1 MSKKLIKFTL
11 MLIAGIFGLMCI
23 QVSWAAD
30 PASAGLQ
37 AWSFPEKSLL
47 LSQSSS
53 VSILVQLFGPLV
65 QLIVDPSGIP
75 LNIKGYL
82 FADVLAYWNFFISS
96 SAAAFISYHLILGFV
111 KSSENGR
118 FLGREDEKVGTI
130 MRFCMGGF
138 LVAPVIKG
146 KFCIMQILFMGWILV
161 GVNVAN
167 KVWRYAT
174 YDISMGVTPTIPASI
189 SETINQLIGQM
200 YLYRTVDLYLSSG
213 VMPRPVTSTGAYL
226 VDLEDQP
233 GFESVANA
241 VLNKHSYHM
250 WAMQGAK
257 SGAYSDSDANVKY
270 ELGAPFFQNLNQGV
284 IDKIFGQDEA
294 LYKDDNG
301 NMTRSMGNLPSRRFN
316 SWCKDNYNFI
326 HKKSKDLPEYLKKY
340 ASRLSCAPDAS
351 EILDYQVGSW
361 VIASN
366 GIVWKGGIRNTTG
379 VDNIVGPSNRRSWG
393 LNPNALP
400 IAGFERAV
408 LMDNGSADQTQ
419 STVSYNVIDGSMST
433 ATGSAHPA
441 GLNAREAALIAPLG
455 FTTQATPTDTNFPI
469 LAGSGPMYVKSF
481 NTAGFTPSPETS
493 KKCPCVDGDQG
504 GKPGEGHCWNFGGG
518 GDDKGKKWQHHTGGL
533 NFPAGLS
540 GQKNVLHIFNG
551 YSCTNGDTC
560 VLANVGGYKYG
571 CYDLTQN
578 FQGWPRL

>member
-23 QVSWAAD
+23 QMSWAAD

-37 AWSFPEKSLL
+37 AWSFPEKSLM

-53 VSILVQLFGPLV
+53 VAVLVQLFGPLV

-82 FADVLAYWNFFISS
+82 FADVLSYWNFFISS

-146 KFCIMQILFMGWILV
+146 KFCMMQILFMGWILV
-161 GVNVAN
+161 GVNAAN

-174 YDISMGVTPTIPASI
+174 YDISMGVTPTIPASVTQ
-189 SETINQLIGQM
+189 TINQLIGQM
-200 YLYRTVDLYLSSG
+200 YLYRTVDYYLQSE
-213 VMPRPVTSTGAYL
+213 VKEVTVTSTGTSL

-257 SGAYSDSDANVKY
+257 SPNTPDSYQKNQ
-270 ELGAPFFQNLNQGV
+270 PFFNNLQYGAV
-284 IDKIFGQDEA
+284 GDPQQAVDTVYHRR
-294 LYKDDNG
+294 LY
-301 NMTRSMGNLPSRRFN
+301 
-316 SWCKDNYNFI
+316 SWCKDNYNFT
-326 HKKSKDLPEYLKKY
+326 HSDTPVAEDCK
-340 ASRLSCAPDAS
+340 PDAS
-351 EILDYQVGSW
+351 QILDYQVGSW
-361 VIASN
+361 VVASN
-366 GIVWKGGIRNTTG
+366 GIVWKGGVRDEGG
-379 VDNIVGPSNRRSWG
+379 VDNIVGPSNRR
-393 LNPNALP
+393 LP
-400 IAGFERAV
+400 EVSGENIAGFERAV
-408 LMDNGSADQTQ
+408 LMDNGSTNQ
-419 STVSYNVIDGSMST
+419 SESSYRYNIEDGSIHHARGPDAIPS
-433 ATGSAHPA
+433 

-455 FTTQATPTDTNFPI
+455 FTTKATPTNTNFPI
-469 LAGSGPMYVKSF
+469 LAGPGPMYVR
-481 NTAGFTPSPETS
+481 SPLQYGLLPATRRAAQ
-493 KKCPCVDGDQG
+493 CPCNVDTANKIGNPGATPGDGICWSFG
-504 GKPGEGHCWNFGGG
+504 GKGT
-518 GDDKGKKWQHHTGGL
+518 DKSTGWYQLTGGIEWPYGM
-533 NFPAGLS
+533 NDGPHIYIFKGYTCKK
-540 GQKNVLHIFNG
+540 KNEVCALI
-551 YSCTNGDTC
+551 
-560 VLANVGGYKYG
+560 NVGGYQYG
-571 CYDLTQN
+571 CLDIHDVGGTDYGNYEVINGHSVGLQDN
-578 FQGWPRL
+578 

>member
-146 KFCIMQILFMGWILV
+146 KFCMMQILFMGWILV
-161 GVNVAN
+161 GVNAAN

-213 VMPRPVTSTGAYL
+213 VMPRPVTSTVTSL

-241 VLNKHSYHM
+241 VLNQKSYHM

-257 SGAYSDSDANVKY
+257 SPTTEYNDKNS
-270 ELGAPFFQNLNQGV
+270 PFFQNLTSGSLDTADMDDEGQYLQPV
-284 IDKIFGQDEA
+284 IESSIPG
-294 LYKDDNG
+294 
-301 NMTRSMGNLPSRRFN
+301 RRLL
-316 SWCKDNYNFI
+316 SWCKENYNFT
-326 HKKSKDLPEYLKKY
+326 HPEPGKTGTKED
-340 ASRLSCAPDAS
+340 CAPDAS
-351 EILDYQVGSW
+351 QILDYQVGNW

-366 GIVWKGGIRNTTG
+366 GIVWKGGVQNKDN
-379 VDNIVGPSNRRSWG
+379 VDNIVGPSNRRTYGESQS
-393 LNPNALP
+393 N